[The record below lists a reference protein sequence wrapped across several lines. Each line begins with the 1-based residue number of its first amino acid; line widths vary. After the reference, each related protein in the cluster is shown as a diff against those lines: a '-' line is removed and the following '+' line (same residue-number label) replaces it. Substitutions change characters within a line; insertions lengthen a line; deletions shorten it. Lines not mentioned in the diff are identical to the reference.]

1 MIAPLLLVSVPVLTA
16 LALAALRSDQH
27 TERIDRWVVTLALPL
42 AIGLAA
48 WTGGLDRLGLL
59 SAVLV
64 WTTAALARW
73 GRVTN
78 EGTGASAPAG
88 TDGDSAEPGRLAG
101 DGSGHG
107 ARALEQVALGG
118 LLLVCLS
125 GGSPSVTVWAAV
137 AVVVGVSMLGLGDT
151 GLSPSAPSRKGRG
164 GVGIAA
170 VPWLDARP
178 TASLGGN
185 RGMGIAPAGLLLAV
199 FGTIAAPLDLLLGLG
214 CQVIGLAI
222 LLTLVPALLPVALPL
237 LLRLGTEAGAPLLL
251 AAGLAGLVL
260 STIPRSLTAER
271 GAVLGQIGLAAAAI
285 GLGNAEGA
293 FAALI
298 LLILLTLTDAASRL
312 TDRTHPLAL
321 LGLAGLPPL
330 GTFAGLALVLP
341 AIAGHAPWL
350 LLICLPCLAT
360 SGWRLIR
367 RATNRRAGPW
377 TLRALGWLPIAA
389 VLILG
394 LLMPAPLALWLRAA
408 LPPPAL
414 TEGPAR

>member
-1 MIAPLLLVSVPVLTA
+1 MIAPLLLVSVPFLTA

-27 TERIDRWVVTLALPL
+27 AERIDRWVVTLALPL

-78 EGTGASAPAG
+78 GGTDASARAG
-88 TDGDSAEPGRLAG
+88 TDGDDAEPGRLAG
-101 DGSGHG
+101 GGSGHG

-118 LLLVCLS
+118 LLLVCLN

-151 GLSPSAPSRKGRG
+151 GLSPTPALP
-164 GVGIAA
+164 
-170 VPWLDARP
+170 
-178 TASLGGN
+178 SLGGS

-199 FGTIAAPLDLLLGLG
+199 FGTIAAPLHPLLGLG

-237 LLRLGTEAGAPLLL
+237 LLRLGTEAGAPLIL

-260 STIPRSLTAER
+260 STLPRALTAER

-298 LLILLTLTDAASRL
+298 LLILLTLTDTAARL

-414 TEGPAR
+414 TTGPTR